1 MAAKAYNDLC
11 ANKGIQ
17 FHAGEPVQNLVVA
30 LIVFAVP
37 LLLARSYA
45 LVFANL
51 TITSITLL
59 TAGALLV
66 TARDTPYEC
75 FTQAG
80 TYEDNTSG
88 LEGFEFWLL
97 FAAFFSYVLLLIDL
111 AIWGARRLIAFR
123 ANVSGAAQAAGSKR
137 EG

>member
-1 MAAKAYNDLC
+1 
-11 ANKGIQ
+11 
-17 FHAGEPVQNLVVA
+17 LVVA

-45 LVFANL
+45 LIFANL
-51 TITSITLL
+51 IVASIALL
-59 TAGALLV
+59 AVGRLLV
-66 TARDTPYEC
+66 TAGDTPYEC

-111 AIWGARRLIAFR
+111 AIWGAKRLIAFR
-123 ANVSGAAQAAGSKR
+123 ANTQAR
-137 EG
+137 